1 MGTRNSLRIG
11 IVQTVAG
18 AYEISGQTD
27 YKRTRLPK
35 HFLNQHNMG
44 FKVNMRVEELL
55 ERYGSKEAALTQA
68 KQIYYMTDGHYQK
81 AIWEQVID
89 ELSEE

>member
-1 MGTRNSLRIG
+1 
-11 IVQTVAG
+11 
-18 AYEISGQTD
+18 
-27 YKRTRLPK
+27 
-35 HFLNQHNMG
+35 MG